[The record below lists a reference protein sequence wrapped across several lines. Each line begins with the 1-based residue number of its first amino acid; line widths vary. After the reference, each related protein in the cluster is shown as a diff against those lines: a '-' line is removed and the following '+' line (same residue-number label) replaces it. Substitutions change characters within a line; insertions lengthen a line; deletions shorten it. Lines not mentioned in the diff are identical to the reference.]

1 LRSQKKILKWTSDYA
16 LNFDQNSYVVKNLSL
31 LSFSICLFLCPLFYS
46 SCHEDEDKLP
56 PITTDGRNTLGC
68 LVNGEVWLPLR
79 SLLQGGIYSEL
90 ETVVDTVGIHI
101 YGDNAKSDDGI
112 TISFFDSPT
121 LRTDLNYDL
130 TNPRFHVEYS
140 KDADKQ
146 VCFYDS
152 VLSGNVKLL
161 NFDVNSQIISGTFEF
176 KVYNIACNRTVT
188 VSEGRFDLLYN
199 R

>member
-1 LRSQKKILKWTSDYA
+1 
-16 LNFDQNSYVVKNLSL
+16 
-31 LSFSICLFLCPLFYS
+31 LFFS
-46 SCHEDEDKLP
+46 SCCEDEGRLP
-56 PITTDGRNTLGC
+56 PITTEGRNTLGC

-79 SLLQGGIYSEL
+79 SFAQGGIYSEL
-90 ETVVDTVGIHI
+90 QVGVDTVGVNI

-121 LRTDLNYDL
+121 LQTDLNYDL
-130 TNPRFHVEYS
+130 TNPGFHVEYS
-140 KDADKQ
+140 KNADKI

-161 NFDVNSQIISGTFEF
+161 KFDTNNQIISGTFEF
-176 KVYNIACNRTVT
+176 KVYSIACNGTVT
-188 VSEGRFDLLYN
+188 VSEGRFDVLYN